1 MCPIPKIAK
10 SAIYHSTLV
19 QNTIFSP
26 YLSFPW
32 WCPRCSSWACACG
45 GTAWPPSPCGPRG
58 WPWSRG
64 TSASPAPWT
73 QAEALIDWYT
83 FRPRKPPLPAQN
95 ILPRPHLPNTFS
107 GGGGGDL
114 NFCPSPA
121 LSLFWYWQTAV
132 YPNSFY
138 PVIGLP
144 MRTAHYPVTFSTS
157 PWFYLPVHH
166 AYLNCLFKFR
176 ESPSSQW
183 LAWICVNFVD
193 FFRQLLRPFC

>member
-45 GTAWPPSPCGPRG
+45 GTAWPPSPGGPRG

-73 QAEALIDWYT
+73 QAEVHIPLGPENPLYLLRIYYPGPIYLIP
-83 FRPRKPPLPAQN
+83 FV
-95 ILPRPHLPNTFS
+95 
-107 GGGGGDL
+107 GGGGEFKL
-114 NFCPSPA
+114 LPLPFPFII
-121 LSLFWYWQTAV
+121 LILT
-132 YPNSFY
+132 NSC
-138 PVIGLP
+138 LP
-144 MRTAHYPVTFSTS
+144 
-157 PWFYLPVHH
+157 
-166 AYLNCLFKFR
+166 K
-176 ESPSSQW
+176 
-183 LAWICVNFVD
+183 
-193 FFRQLLRPFC
+193 QLLPGNWITNENSTLPSNF